1 MICAEP
7 GRYCKL
13 TKPALAP
20 VFSATS
26 PGAGA
31 DPCMQND
38 LKALEQRWGLALQSA
53 AFGVWDLDP
62 VAHLVH
68 YSPEWKLMLGY
79 SGEDTPDS
87 TSVWR
92 ARVHPEDLE
101 PMKAA
106 LDAHLHGRTPAY
118 SAEFRLRTAAGN
130 YRWVLSRGRVAVRDA
145 SGRAL
150 RVVGTLTDL
159 TDRRELEALR
169 AEHVRAVAAQRV
181 KDEFLSRM
189 SHELRTPLNAV
200 LGFAQL
206 LRSQLGTADLATQ
219 RRHLG
224 LIEQAG
230 WQLLALV
237 NDVLDLT
244 RAESGQLDLQMAAVS
259 VAEAWEAACQGQA
272 ALAATRGVTVLT
284 GPLPADA
291 QVWADAQRL
300 QQVLGQLLGNALK
313 FNRSGGS
320 VQLNV
325 EAEPGDAPRWRL
337 TLQDTGL
344 GIPAAQMP
352 HVFEPFNRV
361 GRPATRLESDA
372 PAEGVGLGL
381 VLCRWLLQQMGGEIT
396 LASTEGT
403 GTTVQLLLPAAEPAS
418 AA

>member
-1 MICAEP
+1 LICAAR

-20 VFSATS
+20 VHSATS
-26 PGAGA
+26 PGAWA
-31 DPCMQND
+31 QPCMQND
-38 LKALEQRWGLALQSA
+38 LKALEQRWGLALQNA

-68 YSPEWKLMLGY
+68 YSPEWKLTLGY
-79 SGEDTPDS
+79 SGDDTPDS

-106 LDAHLHGRTPAY
+106 LDAHLHGHTPAY
-118 SAEFRLRTAAGN
+118 SAEFRLRTASGH

-169 AEHVRAVAAQRV
+169 AEHVRTVAAQRV

-200 LGFAQL
+200 IGFAQL
-206 LRSQLGTADLATQ
+206 LRNQLGTADLATQ

-230 WQLLALV
+230 WQLLAMV

-244 RAESGQLDLQMAAVS
+244 RAENGQLALQMAAVP
-259 VAEAWEAACQGQA
+259 VAEAWTAACQAHA
-272 ALAATRGVTVLT
+272 ALAAERGVAVHT
-284 GPLPADA
+284 GPLPAEA

-313 FNRSGGS
+313 FNRPGGS
-320 VQLNV
+320 VRLTV
-325 EAEPGDAPRWRL
+325 EPEPGEVPRWRL
-337 TLQDTGL
+337 RVQDTGL
-344 GIPAAQMP
+344 GIPSVQMP
-352 HVFEPFNRV
+352 HLFEPFNRV
-361 GRPATRLESDA
+361 GRPATRAPGEA

-381 VLCRWLLQQMGGEIT
+381 VLCRWLLQQMGGEIS
-396 LASTEGT
+396 LQSTEGT
-403 GTTVQLLLPAAEPAS
+403 GTTVQVLLPAATPAT

>member
-1 MICAEP
+1 MH
-7 GRYCKL
+7 
-13 TKPALAP
+13 
-20 VFSATS
+20 
-26 PGAGA
+26 
-31 DPCMQND
+31 ND

-53 AFGVWDLDP
+53 SFGVWDLDP
-62 VAHLVH
+62 TAHQVH
-68 YSPEWKLMLGY
+68 YSPEWKQMLGY
-79 SGEDTPDS
+79 PPDDAPES

-92 ARVHPEDLE
+92 SRVHPDDLGA
-101 PMKAA
+101 MKAT
-106 LDAHLHGRTPAY
+106 LEAHLQGHTPAY

-130 YRWVLSRGRVAVRDA
+130 YRWVLSRGRVVQRDEA
-145 SGRAL
+145 GNAL

-244 RAESGQLDLQMAAVS
+244 RAESGQLELQMVAVP
-259 VAEAWEAACQGQA
+259 VAEAWAAACQAHA

-284 GPLPADA
+284 GPLPEHA

-313 FNRSGGS
+313 FSRSGGS
-320 VQLNV
+320 VRLTV

-337 TLQDTGL
+337 TLQDDGL
-344 GIPAAQMP
+344 GIPAAQLP

-361 GRPATRLESDA
+361 GRPAARLERDA

-381 VLCRWLLQQMGGEIT
+381 VLCRWLLGQMGGEIT

-403 GTTVQLLLPAAEPAS
+403 GTTVQLLLPAAEPA
-418 AA
+418 AAA